1 MPSPIRFAEIRKRLE
16 AAGYRLVRIR
26 GSHHIFD
33 RPGGP
38 LVSIPVH
45 RGKVKSRYGGIV
57 QKIVEEDQSTKG
69 GPASQEGD
77 KPAEG
82 QEPQGKQ

>member
-1 MPSPIRFAEIRKRLE
+1 MASPVRFAIIRQQLE
-16 AAGYRLVRIR
+16 AAGWQLVRIS

-45 RGKVKSRYGGIV
+45 NNQVKPFYAKQV
-57 QKIVEEDQSTKG
+57 QRIIAAHKAAKRQAGG
-69 GPASQEGD
+69 GPE
-77 KPAEG
+77 AE
-82 QEPQGKQ
+82 

>member
-1 MPSPIRFAEIRKRLE
+1 MARPVRFGEVRKLLK
-16 AAGYRLVRIR
+16 AAGYELVRIS

-45 RGKVKSRYGGIV
+45 KGKVKPFYVREV
-57 QKIVEEDQSTKG
+57 QKLTGAGKESSGAEE
-69 GPASQEGD
+69 QENDG
-77 KPAEG
+77 
-82 QEPQGKQ
+82 